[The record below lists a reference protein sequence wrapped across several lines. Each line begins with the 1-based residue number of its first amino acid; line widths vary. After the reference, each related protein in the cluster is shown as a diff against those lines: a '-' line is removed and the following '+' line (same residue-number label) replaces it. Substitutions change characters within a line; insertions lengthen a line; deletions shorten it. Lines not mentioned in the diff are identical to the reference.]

1 MKTTFLCHTQ
11 PGPRFCPHPKGLN
24 IRNSLD
30 SILIFNQLKRL
41 KTEASSIIT
50 NFVTFRLT
58 KVKFLKIISF
68 MPFLI
73 QIGHFFY
80 IHVIF
85 LTILAKLIS
94 TQMFVQPLAL
104 LLSFQNVFTMQNI
117 KKPRLLLMRVFV
129 HFFQN
134 IGPNLAQIQLKTT
147 PTLFFS

>member
-1 MKTTFLCHTQ
+1 MTTTFLCHTQ
-11 PGPRFCPHPKGLN
+11 PGPTFSTHPKGLN

-41 KTEASSIIT
+41 KTEGSSIMT

-80 IHVIF
+80 IHVVF
-85 LTILAKLIS
+85 LTILA
-94 TQMFVQPLAL
+94 
-104 LLSFQNVFTMQNI
+104 
-117 KKPRLLLMRVFV
+117 
-129 HFFQN
+129 
-134 IGPNLAQIQLKTT
+134 
-147 PTLFFS
+147 